1 MTIADLQMSLAA
13 ESSNADLASISSDS
27 WGMARGIAWGGM
39 SVAVLSGWFVVTRLG
54 LRHDLRVWD
63 VIALRFGDGALLLTP
78 ALLVGPIRLPLGP
91 RAAAAIIALVPVTAS
106 FLAIPFLD
114 EWPSWLSGTAI
125 CIITMGVAM
134 ARCLFQTSPTSKG
147 ECS

>member
-1 MTIADLQMSLAA
+1 
-13 ESSNADLASISSDS
+13 
-27 WGMARGIAWGGM
+27 MARGIAWGGM

-63 VIALRFGDGALLLTP
+63 VIALRFSDGTLLLTP

-114 EWPSWLSGTAI
+114 EWPSWLSGDGHLHHSNGGGNG
-125 CIITMGVAM
+125 C
-134 ARCLFQTSPTSKG
+134 CLFQTSLTSKG

>member
-1 MTIADLQMSLAA
+1 MVTIADLQMSLAA
-13 ESSNADLASISSDS
+13 EHRTQTWLRFRPIPGE
-27 WGMARGIAWGGM
+27 WREELRGGL

-91 RAAAAIIALVPVTAS
+91 RAAAAIIALVSVTAS
-106 FLAIPFLD
+106 ILAIPFLD
-114 EWPSWLSGTAI
+114 EMPSWLSETAI

-134 ARCLFQTSPTSKG
+134 AAASSEPA
-147 ECS
+147 

>member
-1 MTIADLQMSLAA
+1 MVTIADLQMSLAA

-27 WGMARGIAWGGM
+27 WGMARGIAWGGL

-106 FLAIPFLD
+106 FWRYRFSMNGHPGCPGR
-114 EWPSWLSGTAI
+114 PSAL
-125 CIITMGVAM
+125 
-134 ARCLFQTSPTSKG
+134 
-147 ECS
+147 

>member
-1 MTIADLQMSLAA
+1 MVTIADLQMSLAA

-27 WGMARGIAWGGM
+27 WGMARGIAGW
-39 SVAVLSGWFVVTRLG
+39 SVRTFRLVLVMRLG

-63 VIALRFGDGALLLTP
+63 VFALRFGDGALLLTP
-78 ALLVGPIRLPLGP
+78 ALPLGP

-114 EWPSWLSGTAI
+114 EWPSWLSETAI
-125 CIITMGVAM
+125 CIITKGVAM
-134 ARCLFQTSPTSKG
+134 AAASSEPA
-147 ECS
+147 

>member
-1 MTIADLQMSLAA
+1 MVTIADLQMSLAA

-27 WGMARGIAWGGM
+27 WGMARGIAGW
-39 SVAVLSGWFVVTRLG
+39 SVRTFRLVLVMRLG

-63 VIALRFGDGALLLTP
+63 VFALRFGDGALLLTP
-78 ALLVGPIRLPLGP
+78 ALLVGPKRLPLGP

-125 CIITMGVAM
+125 CIIAMGVAM
-134 ARCLFQTSPTSKG
+134 AAASSKPA
-147 ECS
+147 

>member
-1 MTIADLQMSLAA
+1 M
-13 ESSNADLASISSDS
+13 
-27 WGMARGIAWGGM
+27 
-39 SVAVLSGWFVVTRLG
+39 TRLG

-78 ALLVGPIRLPLGP
+78 ALLVGPVRLPLGP

-125 CIITMGVAM
+125 CIIAMGVAM
-134 ARCLFQTSPTSKG
+134 AAASSKPA
-147 ECS
+147 

>member
-1 MTIADLQMSLAA
+1 MVTIADLQMSLAA

-27 WGMARGIAWGGM
+27 WGMARGIAWGGL
-39 SVAVLSGWFVVTRLG
+39 SVVVLSGWFVVTRLG

-63 VIALRFGDGALLLTP
+63 VFALRFGDGALLLTP

-91 RAAAAIIALVPVTAS
+91 RAAAAIIALVSVTAS
-106 FLAIPFLD
+106 ILAIPFLD
-114 EWPSWLSGTAI
+114 EMPSWLSETAI

-134 ARCLFQTSPTSKG
+134 AAASSKPA
-147 ECS
+147 

>member
-1 MTIADLQMSLAA
+1 MVTIADLQMSLAA

-27 WGMARGIAWGGM
+27 WGMARGIAGW
-39 SVAVLSGWFVVTRLG
+39 SVRCGTFRLVLVMRLG

-63 VIALRFGDGALLLTP
+63 VFALRFGDGALLLTP

-91 RAAAAIIALVPVTAS
+91 RAAAAIIALVSVTAS
-106 FLAIPFLD
+106 ILAIPFLD

-125 CIITMGVAM
+125 CIIAMGVAM
-134 ARCLFQTSPTSKG
+134 AAASSKPA
-147 ECS
+147 

>member
-27 WGMARGIAWGGM
+27 WGMARGIAGW
-39 SVAVLSGWFVVTRLG
+39 SVRTFRLVLVMRLG

-63 VIALRFGDGALLLTP
+63 VFALRFGDGALLLTP

-134 ARCLFQTSPTSKG
+134 AAASSEPA
-147 ECS
+147 